1 MSEDVKSI
9 FGNAPVDPAP
19 LNEASRFRFDCR
31 KDLACFTRCCSGVE
45 ILLSPLDILRLKKRL
60 GLSSERFLARHTV
73 TAVHGGSG
81 LPVVALKMTEDGQRS
96 CPFLRPEGCSIYTDR
111 PAICR
116 TYPIGVA
123 ARKIGPRADSQG
135 GERFYFVVREE
146 HCLGHG
152 EEREWTVGE
161 WLANQ
166 GVDTIDEFN
175 RDWLAVLLQRS
186 VPGAPELDARQVALF
201 SLACYDADRFRRF
214 VFESRFLEQFE
225 VEPATV
231 QEMRGNDEALVRFGM
246 RYALHFLLI
255 EETVKLRPGASDAG
269 QQKRQGEAP

>member
-19 LNEASRFRFDCR
+19 LNEASRFHFDCR
-31 KDLACFTRCCSGVE
+31 KDLACFTKCCSGIE

-60 GLSSERFLARHTV
+60 GLSSERFLARHTA

-81 LPVVALKMTEDGQRS
+81 LPVVALRMTEDEGRS
-96 CPFLRPEGCSIYTDR
+96 CPFLRTEGCSIYTDR

-116 TYPIGVA
+116 SYPIGVA
-123 ARKIGPRADSQG
+123 ARKTGPRTDGAE
-135 GERFYFVVREE
+135 GERFYFVVREG

-152 EEREWTVGE
+152 EERAWTVGA
-161 WLANQ
+161 WLENQ

-175 RDWLAVLLQRS
+175 RDWLAILLRRS
-186 VPGAPELDARQVALF
+186 VPGAPELDARQTALF

-214 VFESRFLEQFE
+214 VFESRFLEQFD
-225 VEPATV
+225 VEAAV
-231 QEMRGNDEALVRFGM
+231 VESIRRDDEALVRFGM
-246 RYALHFLLI
+246 RYALYFLLI
-255 EETVKLRPGASDAG
+255 EETMKLRPGVIDAWRD
-269 QQKRQGEAP
+269 KRPGEGR